1 MEFYVIFVSIMM
13 MSRTVDSENVE
24 DESFDLPVL
33 EKGVQDIGDLWD
45 CRKSVPLNFN
55 LFDNLTKSHLR
66 STVIGEKK
74 TMLHYLKSTN
84 DKMNIIKVDAEAK
97 LELLGGLIKVGGSLN
112 FGMESSNDDAFEKQT
127 FRYDLKSHTIQ
138 LRSQAKERI
147 NEHVK
152 DQLMRG
158 EIQATHVVSK
168 IWVGAYIDASI
179 TYTHKFSSNSMKIVG
194 KSVVRDNL
202 IKLIPYFYLN
212 RKFIRWIQQGS
223 KKCLW

>member
-1 MEFYVIFVSIMM
+1 
-13 MSRTVDSENVE
+13 
-24 DESFDLPVL
+24 
-33 EKGVQDIGDLWD
+33 
-45 CRKSVPLNFN
+45 
-55 LFDNLTKSHLR
+55 
-66 STVIGEKK
+66 
-74 TMLHYLKSTN
+74 MLHYLKSTN

-112 FGMESSNDDAFEKQT
+112 FGMESSYDDAFEKQT

-158 EIQATHVVSK
+158 DIQATHVVSK

-223 KKCLW
+223 NKCLW